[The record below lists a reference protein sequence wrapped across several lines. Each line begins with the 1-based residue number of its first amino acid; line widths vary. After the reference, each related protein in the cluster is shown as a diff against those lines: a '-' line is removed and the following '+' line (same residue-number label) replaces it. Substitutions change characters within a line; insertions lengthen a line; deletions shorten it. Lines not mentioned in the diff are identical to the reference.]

1 MAKLQCQRNESMH
14 SQKMVLADWS
24 NKQKNQSNQDTNNIQ
39 THAICKHKNTK
50 PKK

>member
-1 MAKLQCQRNESMH
+1 MSKEWVYAFTKN
-14 SQKMVLADWS
+14 VLADWS